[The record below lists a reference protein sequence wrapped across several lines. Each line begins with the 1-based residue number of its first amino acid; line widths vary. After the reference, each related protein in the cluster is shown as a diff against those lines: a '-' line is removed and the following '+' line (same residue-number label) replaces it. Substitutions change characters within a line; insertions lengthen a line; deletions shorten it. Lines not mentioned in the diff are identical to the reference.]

1 MKFSM
6 LEVLFIMA
14 SVAAARQLDY
24 FRSMFPKPYPHA
36 LNKGVDPGQPLL
48 LTPYI
53 ERGDIEKARL
63 VSETGSYIPQPGHSG
78 FLTVNKTTNS
88 NMFFWFFPAQV
99 NPKTAPVLV
108 WLQGGPGGSS
118 LYGLFVEHGPFS
130 VDEHGN
136 LVRRNITWNSRY
148 SMLYID
154 NPVGTGFSFTGN
166 DSGYANNEED
176 VARDLYSCLTQF
188 FQIFTSY
195 QSNDFYITGES
206 YAGKYVPAI
215 SYKIHVENPTAK
227 VKINF
232 KGMAIGDGLSDP
244 ETMMPVYGE
253 YLFYL
258 GLLDENQRDDVTAR
272 GKEMAAYVR
281 EGRYQEAYKIF
292 GTMLGVI
299 GEETGLHQFYNYLIT
314 NNPKDF
320 SYHPLFLARP
330 ETRNAIHVGN
340 LTFHDGSEVSEHLS
354 NDFMMSVKP
363 WLATVM
369 DNYKVMLYNGQLDI
383 IVANPLTEAMLQ
395 TVDWRGLQA
404 YKAAQRT
411 VWKVNADDDEVAG
424 YVRQVDNFYQ
434 VVVRDGGH
442 ILPHDQPARSFDM
455 IRRFV
460 ENIPFSDLHQ

>member
-244 ETMMPVYGE
+244 ET
-253 YLFYL
+253 
-258 GLLDENQRDDVTAR
+258 
-272 GKEMAAYVR
+272 
-281 EGRYQEAYKIF
+281 
-292 GTMLGVI
+292 
-299 GEETGLHQFYNYLIT
+299 
-314 NNPKDF
+314 NPKDF